1 MSFGWKGLLP
11 FVCCQGMRIINCE
24 LSFFFL
30 DAYFFLIL
38 LLNYHINYYLHGF
51 SCTISLKCSLL
62 SFSFFLSLSS
72 ETMFFFILSTV
83 LLPLWNL
90 GRLKYEVLYL
100 FILQS
105 LEGNFYWCAF
115 SLALSTRQSI
125 NCCIKTGKAF
135 EWVKQMFS

>member
-1 MSFGWKGLLP
+1 MVLAVQFLKNAIFCLSP
-11 FVCCQGMRIINCE
+11 FFC
-24 LSFFFL
+24 
-30 DAYFFLIL
+30 
-38 LLNYHINYYLHGF
+38 HYLQRP
-51 SCTISLKCSLL
+51 C
-62 SFSFFLSLSS
+62 
-72 ETMFFFILSTV
+72 FFFILSTV

-135 EWVKQMFS
+135 E